1 MQRLRLCWLSFG
13 ELAQAA
19 VDEFRQVVPPSIEPI
34 PQTVIEG
41 VKPTA
46 APKTTSEN
54 GFGQQLSARHR
65 QALDEIVSTGEL
77 TRAVAELVQEAYDA
91 AVYHVWRSNA
101 PITCYAPVI
110 VNYAPVSADTLVR
123 QSEVVS
129 ELASQ
134 GNIDPQTLAN
144 AQAAIEHDMAF
155 YALTDAEVNSLY
167 DHLIAESQ
175 SQSLGVP
182 AFENVELE
190 ITQDARAA
198 AMMRTTTAATI
209 FHAGTKS
216 NVLPPEARAV
226 PSSELQPRTRT
237 KSPPVPKTIRGN
249 GFIVPPNASPA
260 DGRL

>member
-1 MQRLRLCWLSFG
+1 MSISRREFMKLVGVSVASLALTRCRFAPFATCYAPLPPTPTVPPLAMQRLRLCWLSFG

-190 ITQDARAA
+190 VTPDARAA
-198 AMMRTTTAATI
+198 ARFI
-209 FHAGTKS
+209 INLLAG
-216 NVLPPEARAV
+216 
-226 PSSELQPRTRT
+226 Q
-237 KSPPVPKTIRGN
+237 
-249 GFIVPPNASPA
+249 
-260 DGRL
+260 